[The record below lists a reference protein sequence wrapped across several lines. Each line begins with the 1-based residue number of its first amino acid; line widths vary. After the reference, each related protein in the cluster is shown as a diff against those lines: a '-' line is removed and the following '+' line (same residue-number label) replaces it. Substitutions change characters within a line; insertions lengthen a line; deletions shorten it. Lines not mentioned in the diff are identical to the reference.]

1 LLAVLLVL
9 LAAEG
14 LARVLIT
21 LKRQYFD
28 IGIDC
33 TNPYADICPYAKDW
47 DIEYGEAMRP
57 SVIFGAAHV
66 PGYQGEWTTI
76 NSLGFRGREFDPE
89 RPDGDLRIVVLGGS
103 AALGAG
109 VRDDETIPA
118 YLDVEI
124 EDQLAC
130 PVEVINGA
138 VAGHMSAQE
147 LLEFEFKLL
156 LPLNP
161 DVVIIFDGGND
172 ALFAILPDWQ
182 PNYSPSLQQLDAVLQ
197 GERPENPFKR
207 TWRWL
212 VSQSTLASIIDQIV
226 IGAAD
231 VWGDQFRR
239 ERSLWTMN
247 HEAIDV
253 YKSNLQMMAQIAE
266 ANDVRLVLV
275 LQPIMGAGN
284 KPLSDAEQAILE
296 VLLYTCL

>member
-1 LLAVLLVL
+1 VSERPAQLSIRVRIPRHVLFRLLAVLLVL

-147 LLEFEFKLL
+147 LLVTMPY
-156 LPLNP
+156 LPFFQVGNP
-161 DVVIIFDGGND
+161 ITPRHF
-172 ALFAILPDWQ
+172 
-182 PNYSPSLQQLDAVLQ
+182 
-197 GERPENPFKR
+197 
-207 TWRWL
+207 
-212 VSQSTLASIIDQIV
+212 
-226 IGAAD
+226 
-231 VWGDQFRR
+231 
-239 ERSLWTMN
+239 
-247 HEAIDV
+247 
-253 YKSNLQMMAQIAE
+253 SNLTQFCKGKDQRTLL
-266 ANDVRLVLV
+266 NV
-275 LQPIMGAGN
+275 PGAGWSR
-284 KPLSDAEQAILE
+284 KAHSPASSTRL
-296 VLLYTCL
+296 